1 MMNIIKSSFCLIL
14 VSFMWVSCSKEKSLV
29 EPEKIEASESLKNKI
44 PKNLKIVKTEKVNL
58 NNDLTIFICLTLDEK
73 KGEYS
78 EYWFSSNEEIKQI
91 NKFYSESN
99 KKWFVNIDEDPELE
113 MLKIITEEGYI
124 DCAFYDVDKNSF
136 NSNVIFNFDPLI
148 LKDDKKYWGF
158 SGDIDDIIL
167 KDKKLLTTIE
177 NDIPDYEERKM
188 SVNQKKLPILYFKSD
203 KKDLDIIEEKIGSCK
218 FMSISEIKQKI
229 N

>member
-73 KGEYS
+73 KGEYN

-113 MLKIITEEGYI
+113 MLKIITEEGDI

-177 NDIPDYEERKM
+177 NNIPDYEEKKM

-203 KKDLDIIEEKIGSCK
+203 KKDLDSIEEKIGSFE
-218 FMSISEIKQKI
+218 FMNINEIREKI
-229 N
+229 K